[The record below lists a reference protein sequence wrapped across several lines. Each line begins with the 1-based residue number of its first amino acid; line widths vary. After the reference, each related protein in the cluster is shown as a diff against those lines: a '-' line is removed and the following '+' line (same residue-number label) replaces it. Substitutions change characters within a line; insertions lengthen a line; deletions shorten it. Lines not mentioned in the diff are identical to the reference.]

1 MNSVSD
7 SDRSSAT
14 KHSVSQEELA
24 GLLQFF
30 SPAGEGVSFYLGW
43 PDVPNNA
50 HRLEEIALK
59 DLLRGAAH
67 SSSGEMPTGIAAD
80 LKKIRG
86 RLEGVRSD
94 ANKLHVVFAC
104 HGEGLWHDFELPC
117 RSPWN
122 IGEVGQYLRVAPLM
136 SAVQRTS
143 PYGVV
148 LVEFG
153 KARAFVVHGAES
165 KEIAGAIASTDL
177 SIHVDDARVGWS
189 GHIDSNL
196 NDRKRAFLKHLAER
210 IQEFTKSEGLESLI
224 VGCRK
229 DLWSELEPQFEN
241 TGRLRMATFHLPNF
255 EMGGAEVVRHAEPL
269 FLSLEKERIDNALHR
284 VKENPRASAVGTD
297 EVLAL
302 LAEGNVSL
310 IVLGAMADEVV
321 TECRSCN
328 RMTVGT
334 PSKCSLCGGTY
345 MGHLPANEAI
355 LRKAVACGAEVLFA
369 DSAQVTFNGVAA
381 LLRH

>member
-1 MNSVSD
+1 MHSVSD
-7 SDRSSAT
+7 SDRSSAA
-14 KHSVSQEELA
+14 KHSVSQEELS

-67 SSSGEMPTGIAAD
+67 SSSGEMPTGVAAD
-80 LKKIRG
+80 LKRIRG
-86 RLEGVRSD
+86 RLEQGRSQ

-104 HGEGLWHDFELPC
+104 YGEGLWHEFDLPC

-122 IGEVGQYLRVAPLM
+122 VGEVGQYLRVAPLM
-136 SAVQRTS
+136 SAMQITS

-165 KEIAGAIASTDL
+165 KEIPDAIPSTDL

-189 GHIDSNL
+189 DHIDSNL
-196 NDRKRAFLKHLAER
+196 SNRKRVFLKQLAER
-210 IQEFTKSEGLESLI
+210 IQEFTKSEGLEFLL
-224 VGCRK
+224 VGCRE
-229 DLWSELEPQFEN
+229 DLWSELEPHFEKA
-241 TGRLRMATFHLPNF
+241 GRIRMATFHLPDF
-255 EMGGAEVVRHAEPL
+255 AMGAAEVVRHTEPL
-269 FLSLEKERIDNALHR
+269 FLSLEKERIDDALHR

-328 RMTVGT
+328 HLTVGT

-345 MGHLPANEAI
+345 MGHLPADEAI
-355 LRKAVACGAEVLFA
+355 LRKAVASGAEVLFA
-369 DSAQVTFNGVAA
+369 DAAQVPLNGVAA